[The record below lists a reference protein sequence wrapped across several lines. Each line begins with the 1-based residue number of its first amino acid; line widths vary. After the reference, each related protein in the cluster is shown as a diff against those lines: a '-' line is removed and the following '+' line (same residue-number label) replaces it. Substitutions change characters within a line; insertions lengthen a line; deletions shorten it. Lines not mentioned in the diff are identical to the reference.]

1 MNEVERFFD
10 SETKAIAV
18 NSNAIARKLAYQ
30 LQADTQRKI
39 KQAFGNVSAAFMR
52 GVKVYQFENAAIVR
66 LSPLLSS
73 FAEPQKIQG
82 NPNLWIR
89 LPDAE
94 KLGLGRMGKAFSW
107 TDLKRRF
114 GSQLSFV
121 KVNDGT
127 VVLLRTRQG
136 QIKPIYKIQTAVD
149 REQKIEFL
157 ESGDRIARE
166 NNLEVL
172 DE

>member
-1 MNEVERFFD
+1 MSEVNRYFD
-10 SETKAIAV
+10 QEIKAIAV
-18 NSNAIARKLAYQ
+18 DSNAIACKLAYK
-30 LQADTQRKI
+30 LQADTLNQI
-39 KQAFGNVSAAFMR
+39 KQAFGNVSAAFMK

-73 FAEPQKIQG
+73 FAQPQKIHG
-82 NPNLWIR
+82 NPKLWIR

-94 KLGLGRMGKAFSW
+94 RLGLGRMGQAFNW
-107 TDLKRRF
+107 TDLKRRL
-114 GSQLSFV
+114 GTQLSFV

-136 QIKPIYKIQTAVD
+136 EIMPIYKIQTAVD

-157 ESGDRIARE
+157 ESSERIARE
-166 NNLEVL
+166 NNLEVR
-172 DE
+172 DD